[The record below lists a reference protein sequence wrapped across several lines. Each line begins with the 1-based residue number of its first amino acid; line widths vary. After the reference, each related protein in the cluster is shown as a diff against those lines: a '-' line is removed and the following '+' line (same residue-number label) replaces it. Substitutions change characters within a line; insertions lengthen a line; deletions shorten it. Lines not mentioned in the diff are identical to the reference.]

1 MRTGFCRTARSGQG
15 RAVWARRSEPWTART
30 VLRRFGTRERRS
42 SNSIRFLKRN
52 KRNGCICMATIVLSE
67 TPWPI
72 ALFGYPRGHRV
83 NNETQGLSTF
93 DAYRKVGYSP
103 SNRALRETRLASSR
117 NDPEVGIGSRYT
129 LKLLVVSIFPDPS
142 ALLSSRSLIRLLQS
156 CAPKPDAPSA
166 APSRGP
172 ANSDTTLPTDP
183 WRPRPGWR
191 R

>member
-1 MRTGFCRTARSGQG
+1 MLYRTARSGQG
-15 RAVWARRSEPWTART
+15 RAASAGRSGPLTART
-30 VLRRFGTRERRS
+30 VLRRVATRERRS

-83 NNETQGLSTF
+83 NNETQCLSTF

-103 SNRALRETRLASSR
+103 SNRALRETRMASSR

-129 LKLLVVSIFPDPS
+129 LKLLVVSVLPDRS
-142 ALLSSRSLIRLLQS
+142 VLLSSRSLMQWPRS
-156 CAPKPDAPSA
+156 YAPVSDGPSP
-166 APSRGP
+166 APSRRPTNFGR
-172 ANSDTTLPTDP
+172 TLPTDHY
-183 WRPRPGWR
+183 RPAWPHS
-191 R
+191 